1 MKTNV
6 ACIVDWEPGNSP
18 RRYRDESFYHIGI
31 QSKIFRYGIMIS
43 WLTYDFNFHQQCSV
57 KYQTSLRNIFV
68 AKLWTISR
76 ESWLL
81 QHAVRCSRNNWSC
94 YNGIYCGYQAS
105 GIIFS
110 LNINGASLATNFRR
124 QPRDVSINVGTKQ
137 FHIPVAWEALPGD

>member
-1 MKTNV
+1 ML
-6 ACIVDWEPGNSP
+6 
-18 RRYRDESFYHIGI
+18 
-31 QSKIFRYGIMIS
+31 S

-76 ESWLL
+76 KSWLL
-81 QHAVRCSRNNWSC
+81 QHGYAVREII
-94 YNGIYCGYQAS
+94 GHVITAMIYAGYQAS

-110 LNINGASLATNFRR
+110 LNINGASFATNFRR
-124 QPRDVSINVGTKQ
+124 QPRDVSINVGTKE